1 MCCGNE
7 LHYFLV
13 AKHGRSLSL
22 MLSEPSG
29 VTVTTCTNS
38 WYREPRKGAG
48 LVGEIQKDN
57 INVMCRKFCETVGA
71 GRD

>member
-13 AKHGRSLSL
+13 AKHCRSLSL
-22 MLSEPSG
+22 MPSEPSG

-38 WYREPRKGAG
+38 CYREPSKGAG
-48 LVGEIQKDN
+48 LVQKDN
-57 INVMCRKFCETVGA
+57 VNAMCRKFFETVGA